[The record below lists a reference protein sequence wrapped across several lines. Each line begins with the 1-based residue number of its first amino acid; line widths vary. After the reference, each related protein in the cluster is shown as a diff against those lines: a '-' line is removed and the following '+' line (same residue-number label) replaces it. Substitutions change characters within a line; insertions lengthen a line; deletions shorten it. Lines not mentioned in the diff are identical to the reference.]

1 MSLSF
6 YALEASDELASS
18 QFGGISA
25 TPSLFA
31 GRTKQSVFGARTLV
45 QPCAQR
51 SARCCRCDLTTMPAG
66 TAWGSGKVSGLLT
79 SGRLFHRCHARQ
91 LTGRRAQN
99 TVISKQSRDAAIM
112 ARMPA
117 PQFKISIYSSS
128 LSTSHH
134 SSCPSARRLSCFRFD
149 VISSRLFPSLVLSL
163 LGLSP
168 RSIRSSS
175 FRSSSVHSSSV
186 FSSPC
191 LGVSVYAS

>member
-31 GRTKQSVFGARTLV
+31 GRTKLSVFGARTLV

-66 TAWGSGKVSGLLT
+66 TVWGSGKVSGLLT

-91 LTGRRAQN
+91 LTGQHAQN
-99 TVISKQSRDAAIM
+99 AVFSKQSGGAAIM

-117 PQFKISIYSSS
+117 PQFNISIYSSS
-128 LSTSHH
+128 LSSSYY
-134 SSCPSARRLSCFRFD
+134 SSCPSTGHPACLRFD
-149 VISSRLFPSLVLSL
+149 VISFRSFRSIGLSL
-163 LGLSP
+163 PGLSP
-168 RSIRSSS
+168 RSVRSSS
-175 FRSSSVHSSSV
+175 FHSSSVHSSSV
-186 FSSPC
+186 SSSPS
-191 LGVSVYAS
+191 LGVSVHAS